1 MPTPPITALP
11 YALILD
17 DHPLVGRGM
26 AQFLLS
32 LMPEMDVKVATHWR
46 ELGAMLQ
53 AHGCPNLL
61 VADVWLADGNS
72 LQELMQWRV
81 QNPGCPRLAISGDD
95 DPAIEERV
103 RAAGAQGFVHKKDS
117 SDTFG
122 AACVCLLAGGL
133 WFDKGESTALNHG
146 SPREWEVTPLE
157 LGLTPRQG
165 DILMLLM
172 RGLPNKRIALMLNIT
187 ESTVK
192 EHVTSILER
201 IGVRTRIELI
211 TTLRGRKVV
220 CESRT

>member
-1 MPTPPITALP
+1 MVTPAVKPP
-11 YALILD
+11 YVLILD

-32 LMPEMDVKVATHWR
+32 LKPDLPVRVATHWP
-46 ELGAMLQ
+46 ELQATLL
-53 AHGCPNLL
+53 AHGCPVLL
-61 VADVWLADGNS
+61 IADVWLADGNS
-72 LQELMQWRV
+72 LQELMRWRLD
-81 QNPGCPRLAISGDD
+81 NPGCPWLAISGDD
-95 DPAIEERV
+95 DPGMEQRV
-103 RAAGAQGFVHKKDS
+103 RAAGAQGFVHKQDT
-117 SDTFG
+117 SDLFG
-122 AACVCLLAGGL
+122 TAYIYVLAGGL
-133 WFDKGESTALNHG
+133 WFGKVGNAAANPR

-211 TTLRGRKVV
+211 TALRGRRVV
-220 CESRT
+220 AEACR